1 MMARWWGVARMER
14 HDEVMKRRDFVRLS
28 GLAAAAGLVP
38 SAGADALLSVADTLD
53 RLPPLSPENAA
64 TDDAFWR
71 KVRALYTPSAEFL
84 DFDNANTGAVPAS
97 VVATYVRHVRDLN
110 GAPNVHYP
118 RLNGSTAVYEQLA
131 TFLDTTIDE
140 IALVPNA
147 TTGLNTVL
155 RGFPLAPGDE
165 VLVTSHEYPDMVA
178 TLGLRARREGIVVR
192 TVPVPDAREDPLM
205 LVTRVERAITP
216 RTKLMLVSHVSAW
229 TAEILP
235 VAELCTAGRSRGIA
249 VLVDAAQSVGYLDV
263 KFRAWGCDF
272 VGMSLHKGMGAPI
285 ATGVLLVRKDWFGR
299 VEPLHPPTWDI
310 SKYPIDQYSWTG
322 TANVAASAA
331 IPEAIAVQ
339 RGIGLAR
346 KRARLRYLASY
357 WHERVRNLRGV
368 QILTPGTPSRSFGF
382 SSFAIDG
389 VPSREVEE
397 RMRRQHKILVQDKA
411 SRPFRPVD
419 NAVRVSPQPYT
430 TPQELDRLVRAIA
443 EIAGGRG

>member
-1 MMARWWGVARMER
+1 MECL
-14 HDEVMKRRDFVRLS
+14 EETIKRREFLRLS

-38 SAGADALLSVADTLD
+38 AARADALLRVGQTPDD
-53 RLPPLSPENAA
+53 LPPLSPENAA

-71 KVRALYTPSAEFL
+71 QIRALYTPSAEFL

-97 VVATYVRHVRDLN
+97 VVAAYVRHVRDLN

-118 RLNGSTAVYEQLA
+118 RLSGSTAVYEQLA
-131 TFLDTTIDE
+131 TFLDTTMDE

-155 RGFPLAPGDE
+155 RGFPLAAGDE
-165 VLVTSHEYPDMVA
+165 VLVTNHEYPDMVA

-192 TVPVPDAREDPLM
+192 TVPVPDAREDPLL
-205 LVTRVERAITP
+205 LVARVERAITP

-229 TAEILP
+229 TAEVLP
-235 VAELCTAGRSRGIA
+235 VAELCAAGQSGGIA
-249 VLVDAAQSVGYLDV
+249 VVVDAAQSVGYLDV

-272 VGMSLHKGMGAPI
+272 VGMSLHKGLGAPI
-285 ATGVLLVRKDWFGR
+285 ASGVLVVRKDWFGR

-310 SKYPIDQYSWTG
+310 RKYPIEQYAWTG

-331 IPEAIAVQ
+331 IPEALAVQ
-339 RGIGLAR
+339 RRIGLAR

-368 QILTPGTPSRSFGF
+368 RILTPETPSRSFGF

-389 VPSREVEE
+389 IPSREVEE

-430 TPQELDRLVRAIA
+430 TPQELDRLVAAIA
-443 EIAGGRG
+443 EIAGGRD

>member
-1 MMARWWGVARMER
+1 
-14 HDEVMKRRDFVRLS
+14 
-28 GLAAAAGLVP
+28 
-38 SAGADALLSVADTLD
+38 
-53 RLPPLSPENAA
+53 
-64 TDDAFWR
+64 
-71 KVRALYTPSAEFL
+71 
-84 DFDNANTGAVPAS
+84 
-97 VVATYVRHVRDLN
+97 
-110 GAPNVHYP
+110 
-118 RLNGSTAVYEQLA
+118 
-131 TFLDTTIDE
+131 
-140 IALVPNA
+140 
-147 TTGLNTVL
+147 
-155 RGFPLAPGDE
+155 
-165 VLVTSHEYPDMVA
+165 
-178 TLGLRARREGIVVR
+178 
-192 TVPVPDAREDPLM
+192 M

-235 VAELCTAGRSRGIA
+235 VAELCTAARSRGIA

-346 KRARLRYLASY
+346 KCARLRYLASY

-368 QILTPGTPSRSFGF
+368 QILTPETPSRSFGF

-389 VPSREVEE
+389 VPSRDVEE